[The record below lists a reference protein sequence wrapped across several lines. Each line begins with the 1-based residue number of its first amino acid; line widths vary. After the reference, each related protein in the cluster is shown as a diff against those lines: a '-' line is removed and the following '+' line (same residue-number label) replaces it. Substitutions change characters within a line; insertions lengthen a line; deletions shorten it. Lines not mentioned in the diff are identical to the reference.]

1 MLNQRRPVRGTF
13 TPSFYQNTMYSR
25 TSTYIIPQWL
35 FLSIVPG
42 VGVKTHNAGPT
53 HCTKLKVYRPKT
65 CGIVPPPFDD
75 ASHNDLRPQTG
86 IPYPKARIE
95 PMDLAICWDYR
106 PPNPSDEPREPPHID
121 GSNDTVAPAIFN
133 VVKTP
138 RQTPSAHLTGR
149 SAGVFSHTAGEDGFF
164 DKDIMLRNKSYF
176 SAQLEKNTDRACKC
190 SVNGGSRS
198 NSAHRSPNQMKALSM
213 RCRSSPNLSIQAE
226 PSDSWSPHDSIIVCN
241 YNKEHYHYRPKVS
254 NGQPAPMAKKPTC
267 CLAKPTV
274 RLCQQ
279 NVAQLNPKCKKHGAK
294 NTGSFCSS
302 LENLSKSSTGT
313 GSEFTTKVIRIPKP
327 RHPYAKKNYTINT
340 LAPPFACW
348 KGGAGQGGYPEHWRL
363 ASVYQHAYKPPEQR
377 KRPLLATVYQ

>member
-1 MLNQRRPVRGTF
+1 MIKLEFFFSKFV
-13 TPSFYQNTMYSR
+13 
-25 TSTYIIPQWL
+25 
-35 FLSIVPG
+35 G

-53 HCTKLKVYRPKT
+53 HCTKLKVFRPKT

-75 ASHNDLRPQTG
+75 PHPSGIRPQTSG
-86 IPYPKARIE
+86 VPYRKARIE

-106 PPNPSDEPREPPHID
+106 PTNPLDEPKEPPHID

-138 RQTPSAHLTGR
+138 RQTPSAAISNR
-149 SAGVFSHTAGEDGFF
+149 SAGVFAHTAGEDGFF
-164 DKDIMLRNKSYF
+164 DKDIMLRSKSYF
-176 SAQLEKNTDRACKC
+176 SSQLEKNTDRACKC
-190 SVNGGSRS
+190 SMEGGSRS
-198 NSAHRSPNQMKALSM
+198 HSAVRSNSQMKALNE
-213 RCRSSPNLSIQAE
+213 RYQSSPNLSVQAE
-226 PSDSWSPHDSIIVCN
+226 ASDIWTPHESIIVCN
-241 YNKEHYHYRPKVS
+241 YNKEHYHYRPNPKAS
-254 NGQPAPMAKKPTC
+254 NTAPMKNSVKPV
-267 CLAKPTV
+267 A

-279 NVAQLNPKCKKHGAK
+279 NAAQTNPKCRKHEVKCSHHAGK
-294 NTGSFCSS
+294 RVESLCSS
-302 LENLSKSSTGT
+302 LENASKSSSGT
-313 GSEFTTKVIRIPKP
+313 GSEFTSKVIRIPKP